1 LGYLNNYV
9 KSNQALFYGY
19 GFSELGRKKID
30 IYARTYWDHFTCGRK
45 NSTSRC
51 EQYLKG
57 LFHECKSNVER
68 MQERIPGSDY
78 EQLQY
83 FVSESDW
90 DAQGVMMDVA

>member
-1 LGYLNNYV
+1 
-9 KSNQALFYGY
+9 
-19 GFSELGRKKID
+19 
-30 IYARTYWDHFTCGRK
+30 
-45 NSTSRC
+45 
-51 EQYLKG
+51 
-57 LFHECKSNVER
+57 